1 MGCADDKG
9 SKTFGIADQ
18 WVIVFLQYAYWLR
31 EKSVNY
37 IQRALL
43 CVLSAGPIPGH
54 VAFILDGHRRYARS
68 KGMNVIEGHM
78 IGSFVLLRVRL
89 THPFLFTG

>member
-1 MGCADDKG
+1 MDNADDKRR
-9 SKTFGIADQ
+9 KTSVIADQ
-18 WVIVFLQYAYWLR
+18 WVIGFLQYAYWLR
-31 EKSVNY
+31 DKTVNH
-37 IQRALL
+37 IQHVLL

-68 KGMNVIEGHM
+68 KGMKVIEGHM

-89 THPFLFTG
+89 TPLFLFNG